1 MTDEKTSVGR
11 FRIGWF
17 VAWALVM
24 LVLPLVLE
32 DTHTLSVL
40 TIWSLLAL
48 SLGLMWGYAGILSFG
63 HAAYFGLGAY
73 TYAIASIN
81 FGESTVAILL
91 AMLVPTLLA
100 ACVGAMMFF
109 GRISDVYLGVITLV
123 VSLILFK
130 FMNATAGDI
139 YRIGDARLG
148 GFNGIPGFPILNV
161 PGNPGAE
168 IWGTPFYYVVAV
180 ALLLCYLLA
189 RWILSSAFG
198 HVLVGIRENELR
210 MELLGYNVPL
220 YKTAIF
226 SICAAMAG
234 LAGSFFAMWSEIVT
248 PGLFALGQS
257 AEAIIYVIVGG
268 LGTLIGPVIGAMLI
282 GGLKLLLGEQTLV
295 DNSLVMGGIL
305 VLTVLLIP
313 SGIVAQFF
321 AWRQRRASR
330 NVSQRQRSST
340 RRRRGFATSQDL
352 IAPAQTPDAKSQT
365 GDAVESAG
373 RRQ

>member
-1 MTDEKTSVGR
+1 
-11 FRIGWF
+11 
-17 VAWALVM
+17 
-24 LVLPLVLE
+24 
-32 DTHTLSVL
+32 
-40 TIWSLLAL
+40 
-48 SLGLMWGYAGILSFG
+48 
-63 HAAYFGLGAY
+63 
-73 TYAIASIN
+73 
-81 FGESTVAILL
+81 
-91 AMLVPTLLA
+91 
-100 ACVGAMMFF
+100 
-109 GRISDVYLGVITLV
+109 
-123 VSLILFK
+123 
-130 FMNATAGDI
+130 
-139 YRIGDARLG
+139 
-148 GFNGIPGFPILNV
+148 
-161 PGNPGAE
+161 
-168 IWGTPFYYVVAV
+168 V
-180 ALLLCYLLA
+180 ALLLCYLLS

-198 HVLVGIRENELR
+198 HALMGIRENELR

-268 LGTLIGPVIGAMLI
+268 LGTLIGPMIGAMLI

-330 NVSQRQRSST
+330 NISQRQRSST
-340 RRRRGFATSQDL
+340 RRRRGFATGEDP
-352 IAPAQTPDAKSQT
+352 IAPAQTPDAKSQAS
-365 GDAVESAG
+365 DAVDSAG

>member
-1 MTDEKTSVGR
+1 MTDDKTSVGR

-17 VAWALVM
+17 IAWALVM
-24 LVLPLVLE
+24 LALPLVLE

-148 GFNGIPGFPILNV
+148 GFNGIPVFP
-161 PGNPGAE
+161 
-168 IWGTPFYYVVAV
+168 F
-180 ALLLCYLLA
+180 
-189 RWILSSAFG
+189 
-198 HVLVGIRENELR
+198 
-210 MELLGYNVPL
+210 
-220 YKTAIF
+220 
-226 SICAAMAG
+226 
-234 LAGSFFAMWSEIVT
+234 
-248 PGLFALGQS
+248 
-257 AEAIIYVIVGG
+257 
-268 LGTLIGPVIGAMLI
+268 
-282 GGLKLLLGEQTLV
+282 
-295 DNSLVMGGIL
+295 
-305 VLTVLLIP
+305 
-313 SGIVAQFF
+313 
-321 AWRQRRASR
+321 
-330 NVSQRQRSST
+330 
-340 RRRRGFATSQDL
+340 
-352 IAPAQTPDAKSQT
+352 
-365 GDAVESAG
+365 
-373 RRQ
+373 

>member
-1 MTDEKTSVGR
+1 MTDEHESVGR
-11 FRIGWF
+11 FRVGWF
-17 VAWALVM
+17 IAWALVM
-24 LVLPLVLE
+24 LTLPLLLE
-32 DTHTLSVL
+32 DTHTLTVL

-81 FGESTVAILL
+81 FGESTGAIIF
-91 AMLVPTLLA
+91 AMLIPTLLA

-148 GFNGIPGFPILNV
+148 GFNGIPGFPILNI
-161 PGNPGAE
+161 PGDPGAQ

-180 ALLLCYLLA
+180 ALLLCYLLS

-198 HVLVGIRENELR
+198 HVLLGIRENELR

-226 SICAAMAG
+226 SISAAMAG
-234 LAGSFFAMWSEIVT
+234 LAGAFFAMWSEIVT

-268 LGTLIGPVIGAMLI
+268 LGTLIGPMIGAMLI
-282 GGLKLLLGEQTLV
+282 GGLKLILGEQTLI

-313 SGIVAQFF
+313 SGIVSQFF
-321 AWRQRRASR
+321 AWRQRRTRRSDSR
-330 NVSQRQRSST
+330 HTQSST
-340 RRRRGFATSQDL
+340 RRRRGFSTKQNATDTV
-352 IAPAQTPDAKSQT
+352 QTFDS
-365 GDAVESAG
+365 DNRVVDVVESTG
-373 RRQ
+373 SQR

>member
-1 MTDEKTSVGR
+1 MTGIQGSVSR
-11 FRIGWF
+11 FRVGWF
-17 VAWALVM
+17 IAWALIM
-24 LVLPLVLE
+24 LALPLVLE
-32 DTHTLSVL
+32 DTHTLTVL

-73 TYAIASIN
+73 SYAVASIN
-81 FGESTVAILL
+81 FGESTAALLL
-91 AMLVPTLLA
+91 AMLIPTLLA
-100 ACVGAMMFF
+100 AAVGAMMFF

-148 GFNGIPGFPILNV
+148 GFNGIPGFPILNI
-161 PGNPGAE
+161 PGDPGAQ

-180 ALLLCYLLA
+180 ALLLCYLLS

-198 HVLVGIRENELR
+198 HVLVGIRENETR

-226 SICAAMAG
+226 SISAAMAG
-234 LAGSFFAMWSEIVT
+234 LAGAFFAMWSEIVT

-268 LGTLIGPVIGAMLI
+268 LGTLIGPMIGAMLI
-282 GGLKLLLGEQTLV
+282 GGLKLLLGGQTTI

-313 SGIVAQFF
+313 SGIVSQFF
-321 AWRQRRASR
+321 AWLQRRTRRAG
-330 NVSQRQRSST
+330 SQKKHAST
-340 RRRRGFATSQDL
+340 RRRRGFSTSQSSVL
-352 IAPAQTPDAKSQT
+352 EAGSRAENI
-365 GDAVESAG
+365 VESTG
-373 RRQ
+373 GQQ

>member
-1 MTDEKTSVGR
+1 MNEEKVAVSR
-11 FRIGWF
+11 FRVGWF
-17 VAWALVM
+17 AAWALGM
-24 LVLPLVLE
+24 LFLPLLLE
-32 DTHTLSVL
+32 DTYTATVL

-73 TYAIASIN
+73 TYAVASIN
-81 FGESTVAILL
+81 LGESTGAIIL

-100 ACVGAMMFF
+100 AGVGAMMFF

-148 GFNGIPGFPILNV
+148 GFNGIPGFPILNI
-161 PGNPGAE
+161 PGDPDAQ

-180 ALLLCYLLA
+180 TLLLCYLLS

-198 HVLVGIRENELR
+198 HVLLGIRENELR

-226 SICAAMAG
+226 SISAAMAG
-234 LAGSFFAMWSEIVT
+234 LAGAFFAMWSEIVT
-248 PGLFALGQS
+248 PGLFALSQS

-268 LGTLIGPVIGAMLI
+268 LGTLIGPMLGAALI
-282 GGLKLLLGEQTLV
+282 GGLKLMLGEQTLI

-313 SGIVAQFF
+313 SGIVSQFF
-321 AWRQRRASR
+321 AWRQRRAR
-330 NVSQRQRSST
+330 RSMSKNT
-340 RRRRGFATSQDL
+340 HGSSRRRRGFSNNKNVQ
-352 IAPAQTPDAKSQT
+352 ST
-365 GDAVESAG
+365 G
-373 RRQ
+373 QQQ